1 MAYIIVGRAADYE
14 EPVADIEMRNK
25 VPGATALLIIDMIN
39 DLQFEEGSTMS
50 SEALCAALTIT
61 KLRAAATKAGVPV
74 VYVNDNFGLWHG
86 DVASI
91 VEHCLRPDS
100 KGQQIVRKL
109 RPRKRDYFVVKPHFS
124 GFYATNLAAL
134 LPRLGVSRL
143 ILTGIAA
150 DVCLLFTAAD
160 AHMRQYDIWVPADAT
175 AGISPERKNWV
186 LDIVRHSMRAE
197 TKPTSAFS
205 LQQWISRAS

>member
-1 MAYIIVGRAADYE
+1 M
-14 EPVADIEMRNK
+14 ADIELKKRTL
-25 VPGATALLIIDMIN
+25 GATALLIIDMIN
-39 DLQFEEGSTMS
+39 DLQFEEGMDMAS
-50 SEALCAALTIT
+50 AALRAAITIT

-86 DVASI
+86 DVTAI
-91 VEHCLRPDS
+91 VEHCLRPES
-100 KGQQIVRKL
+100 NGQQIVRKL

-150 DVCLLFTAAD
+150 DVCLLCTAAD
-160 AHMRQYDIWVPADAT
+160 AHMRQYDLWVPADAT
-175 AGISPERKNWV
+175 AGISPERKDWV
-186 LDIVRHSMRAE
+186 LDIVQHNMAAE
-197 TKPTSAFS
+197 TAPTSGFS